1 MIDVRDLHRSFG
13 GVTALDGVTLAVA
26 EGERRAII
34 GPNGAGKTTLFNIL
48 TGELAPTGG
57 TVRLAGEDVTG
68 RRTFELA
75 RRGLARMYQ
84 RNELFDPLT
93 ARENVALALTAKAG
107 PYRFGGIPA
116 DEARAADEL
125 LERVGLAGAGAT
137 PARALSHGQRRQ
149 LELAVALATAPRVLL
164 LDEEDREP
172 GTAQRDEGVAHLA
185 DELWRESL
193 GWLVQKE
200 ECGVS
205 CERAA
210 DREHLL
216 LATRELVA
224 AVSEPA
230 RERGKELEDAP
241 LVPAARDRA
250 GGEREVFAHAE
261 IGEHPAALRHQRHTG
276 ARHDVRRRAG
286 EIPAA
291 DQHAAASRAKEPD
304 EGGDRRR
311 LPRAVAA
318 EQDRGLPFRH
328 VERDALEDEPG
339 AVARVEVADRE
350 RVHSAIT
357 FPR

>member
-164 LDEEDREP
+164 LDEPTAGMSPAETARIAELIAAMDRALTLLIVEHDMDVVF
-172 GTAQRDEGVAHLA
+172 RLA
-185 DELWRESL
+185 DRITVLHEGKVIADGTPAQVRGDTLVNEVYL
-193 GWLVQKE
+193 GKVI
-200 ECGVS
+200 GV
-205 CERAA
+205 E
-210 DREHLL
+210 
-216 LATRELVA
+216 
-224 AVSEPA
+224 
-230 RERGKELEDAP
+230 GAP
-241 LVPAARDRA
+241 P
-250 GGEREVFAHAE
+250 
-261 IGEHPAALRHQRHTG
+261 LRT
-276 ARHDVRRRAG
+276 
-286 EIPAA
+286 
-291 DQHAAASRAKEPD
+291 
-304 EGGDRRR
+304 
-311 LPRAVAA
+311 PR
-318 EQDRGLPFRH
+318 
-328 VERDALEDEPG
+328 
-339 AVARVEVADRE
+339 
-350 RVHSAIT
+350 
-357 FPR
+357 